1 MRETKLI
8 RIAEIAKEKPK
19 DVFTS
24 LYHLLNTKLLTQCH
38 NELAGNKATG
48 IDDVTKLE
56 YSMNLEENIQG
67 LVERLKKHSYKPQAV
82 RRVYIPK
89 GDGKKKRPLGI
100 PAYED
105 KIVQSGLN
113 KILQAI
119 YESSFSNNSYGF
131 RAKRSCHQA
140 IIKLNSIIEH
150 KKINYIVDADIKGF
164 FNNVDHEWIIKFI
177 DLRIKDPNIIKL
189 IKKFLK
195 AGVKEEGIIQ
205 KTNVGMPQGSIIS
218 PILSNIYLHYV
229 LDLWFEVKVRKESIG
244 QLEIVRYADDYVC
257 CFQYEKDAKLFYEKL
272 KDRLA
277 KFNLEI
283 EESKTKIIKFGRFA
297 EDKCKTNGLNRVPTF
312 DFLGFTH
319 YCSKSKNDKFRVKRR
334 TSKKKFSEKLKD
346 FKIWIKAVRNI
357 YKIQEIFEVV
367 KLKLRG
373 HNQYYGITDNSPM
386 LKNFKFQIEQ
396 LLFKW
401 LNRRSQRKSF
411 DRYKF
416 NLYLKLNPLPT
427 PKIYVNIYNNAVF

>member
-1 MRETKLI
+1 METKLI
-8 RIAEIAKEKPK
+8 RISEIAKERPK
-19 DVFTS
+19 AVFTS
-24 LYHLLNTKLLTQCH
+24 LYHLLNVELLTQCH
-38 NELAGNKATG
+38 NELAGNKAAG

-56 YSMNLEENIQG
+56 YSMKLEENIYG
-67 LVERLKKHSYKPQAV
+67 LVERLKRHNYKPQAV

-89 GDGKKKRPLGI
+89 GDGKAKRPLGI
-100 PAYED
+100 SAYED

-119 YESSFSNNSYGF
+119 YEPSFSNNSYGF
-131 RAKRSCHQA
+131 RTERNCHQA
-140 IIKLNSIIEH
+140 LIKLNSIIEH
-150 KKINYIVDADIKGF
+150 GKINYIVDADIKGF

-195 AGVKEEGIIQ
+195 AGVMEKGIIQ
-205 KTNVGMPQGSIIS
+205 KTNFGMPQGSIIS

-229 LDLWFEVKVRKESIG
+229 LDVWFEVKIRRESFGQIG
-244 QLEIVRYADDYVC
+244 IVRYADDFVC

-277 KFNLEI
+277 KFNLEV
-283 EESKTKIIKFGRFA
+283 EESKTKIIEFGRFA
-297 EDKCKTNGLNRVPTF
+297 EERCKLKGLNRVPTF

-319 YCSKSKNDKFRVKRR
+319 YCGKSNNGKFRVKRR
-334 TSKKKFSEKLKD
+334 TSKEKFKAKLKD
-346 FKIWIKAVRNI
+346 FKFWIKAVRNL
-357 YKIQEIFEVV
+357 YTIQDIFEVV
-367 KLKLRG
+367 KLKLKG
-373 HNQYYGITDNSPM
+373 HYQYYGITDNSPM
-386 LKNFKFQIEQ
+386 LKEFKFQIEE

-411 DRYKF
+411 NRCKF
-416 NLYLKLNPLPT
+416 NLYLKSNALPKKDT
-427 PKIYVNIYNNAVF
+427 VPGT